1 VKFDFDELRELL
13 SVLNQTDVA
22 ELTLKGDDFELI
34 LRKGS
39 WVADATLVPPA
50 APPAAGAPLPSPSG
64 APASSA
70 PPSEA
75 IAPPSPAPS
84 SAGAPAPLSDTK
96 YVEVLSPMVGT
107 FYRAP
112 SPDEPSY
119 VNVGDRIQVGQTICI
134 IEAMKLMNELE
145 AEVAGEVIEVLV
157 QNAEPVEYGQV
168 LMRVKP
174 N

>member
-1 VKFDFDELRELL
+1 MKFDFDELRELL
-13 SVLNQTDVA
+13 TVLNQTDIA
-22 ELTLKGDDFELI
+22 ELTLKSDDFELI
-34 LRKGS
+34 LRKGA
-39 WVADATLVPPA
+39 WVADATLVDRPGV
-50 APPAAGAPLPSPSG
+50 PAAGQVLSSSPSPAPATPADAAAIAAPTPSTSSG
-64 APASSA
+64 ASA
-70 PPSEA
+70 PPSAEM
-75 IAPPSPAPS
+75 
-84 SAGAPAPLSDTK
+84 K

-112 SPDEPSY
+112 SPDEAPY
-119 VNVGDRIQVGQTICI
+119 VNVGDRIQTGQTICI

-145 AEVAGEVIEVLV
+145 AEVSGEIIEILV